1 MTQTTRR
8 RGWKPAVLAL
18 LTPLLLLAGGGQ
30 ADAPVYAAPQAGTGG
45 AAEGEADGKDPV
57 GENSAPGQ
65 EAVGEGMLCVA
76 ENGGR
81 KLWIDL
87 ETTNIQIENA
97 DGSVFSAFPAGAE
110 EDEAATGSVRNNMK
124 SLLLVTYIDE
134 QNASFSVGSQ
144 VGSVRQDSYTIRK
157 VTNGVQISFR
167 FSREKEQFTIPLRLT
182 LEEGALR
189 AEVLFEEIE
198 EAGTAR
204 ITAVKLLPYLLAG
217 RKGED
222 GYVLVPDG
230 SGMAIAFD
238 EPTPGTFSQPVYGAD
253 PALTKRTQ
261 TGVQQTV
268 QLPVIGME
276 QEGLAALGILEQGD
290 AIAFIEAQSPGVDS
304 SYASVSPLFT
314 YRQMDVSVLA
324 DSAWN
329 EREVT
334 VVSDRKADVNPVVRY
349 HFLEGDQAQPAGMAA
364 VYREYLLSQGVTARI
379 PDGPL
384 PCSFEVFG
392 AVGKSGSFLGF
403 PVTRTVSATTAADL
417 EEMFRAFREAGIS
430 SSWWTLYGFTK
441 GGMYGGKLGDAA
453 IDGAVGGK
461 GAYRALRETA
471 EEQGAQIYLG
481 ADLQN
486 IYRQSFGYSFLN
498 APVKQLSGDN
508 AYQYFF
514 KRHLPSR
521 DKTIQWL
528 LLRPGRLAEAAE
540 DFLRGYRSISGAGI
554 ALLTAGDS
562 LYADYNRSNYASR
575 TDALTAVVEM
585 GQTLRE
591 GAGQVLATGGN
602 AYALRYADGVLNVP
616 ASSSGYTYSS
626 WDIPFYQLVL
636 HGLLPMTAAPTNARD
651 GDGWEHALQN
661 LETGML
667 PSYRL
672 TGSSPEVYRDT
683 RLNFLFHTDYRDWVE
698 TCAQDYETFAA
709 MHSSLADQTI
719 TGYARIGEARR
730 VVYADGTVIYVNYA
744 DQEAAVDGRII
755 PPRSHLVVA
764 PQP

>member
-1 MTQTTRR
+1 MTPIIRR
-8 RGWKPAVLAL
+8 RAWKPAVLAL
-18 LTPLLLLAGGGQ
+18 LAPLLLLAGGGQ
-30 ADAPVYAAPQAGTGG
+30 AGAPVYAAPQSG
-45 AAEGEADGKDPV
+45 AAEGTGSDPS
-57 GENSAPGQ
+57 GESSSP
-65 EAVGEGMLCVA
+65 ETVGEGMLCVA

-87 ETTNIQIENA
+87 ATTNIQIENA
-97 DGSVFSAFPAGAE
+97 DGSVFSAFPAGSE
-110 EDEAATGSVRNNMK
+110 EDEVATGSVRNNMK

-144 VGSVRQDSYTIRK
+144 VGSVRQSSYTIRK
-157 VTNGVQISFR
+157 ITDGVRIDFH

-182 LEEGALR
+182 LVEGVLR
-189 AEVLFEEIE
+189 AEVVFQEIE

-204 ITAVKLLPYLLAG
+204 ITEVQLLPYFLSG
-217 RKGED
+217 RKGEE

-238 EPTPGTFSQPVYGAD
+238 EPTPGSFSQPVYGTD

-276 QEGLAALGILEQGD
+276 KGGRAAVGILEQGD
-290 AIAFIEAQSPGVDS
+290 AIASIEAQSPGVDS
-304 SYASVSPLFT
+304 SYASVSPSFT
-314 YRQMDVSVLA
+314 YRQMDISVLA

-334 VVSDRKADVNPVVRY
+334 VVSDRTAEVNPVVTY

-364 VYREYLLSQGVTARI
+364 VYRDYLLAQGVTARI
-379 PDGPL
+379 PEGPL

-392 AVGKSGSFLGF
+392 AVGKSESFLGF

-417 EEMFRAFREAGIS
+417 EEMVAAFREAGIP
-430 SSWWTLYGFTK
+430 SSWWTLYGFTR
-441 GGMYGGKLGDAA
+441 GGMYGGKIGDAS
-453 IDGAVGGK
+453 IDGAVDGK
-461 GAYRALRETA
+461 GAYRSLLEAA
-471 EEQGAQIYLG
+471 GEQGAQIYLG

-486 IYRQSFGYSFLN
+486 VYRQSFGYSFLN

-508 AYQYFF
+508 AYQYRF
-514 KRHLPSR
+514 KRNLPSR
-521 DKTIQWL
+521 DKSFQWL
-528 LLRPGRLAEAAE
+528 LLKPGRLAEAAE
-540 DFLRGYRSISGAGI
+540 DFLDGYRSVAGAGI
-554 ALLTAGDS
+554 ALLSAGDS
-562 LYADYNRSNYASR
+562 LYADYNRSGYVSR
-575 TDALTAVVEM
+575 TDALAAMVGM
-585 GQTLRE
+585 GQALRE
-591 GAGQVLATGGN
+591 GAGKVLTAGGN
-602 AYALRYADGVLNVP
+602 AYALRYADGVLNIP
-616 ASSSGYTYSS
+616 ASSSGYAYAS

-651 GDGWEHALQN
+651 GDSWQHALQN

-683 RLNFLFHTDYRDWVE
+683 QLNFLFHTDYRDWVE
-698 TCAQDYETFAA
+698 ECAAEYETFAQV
-709 MHSSLADQTI
+709 HQPLAGQTI
-719 TGYARIGEARR
+719 TAYARIGEARR

-744 DQEAAVDGRII
+744 DQEAAVDGHTVPARG
-755 PPRSHLVVA
+755 HLVVA